1 MDIISPHDINSVSE
15 VILISENNNHTAL
28 SESTYYILL
37 SLITPQHG
45 YGIMQFVK
53 KISND
58 RLNLAPGTLYGAI
71 KALLDK
77 GLIELHH
84 TDKVKRKKV
93 YLITK
98 TGYQVIE
105 SEVSRLEELYR
116 NGLEITG
123 GQKK

>member
-1 MDIISPHDINSVSE
+1 MLIFLWTFISPHDIILTDISVDDILSNDINSVSE

-58 RLNLAPGTLYGAI
+58 RLNLTPGTLYGAI

-84 TDKVKRKKV
+84 TDKVKRKICQLFWS
-93 YLITK
+93 YFAT
-98 TGYQVIE
+98 
-105 SEVSRLEELYR
+105 R
-116 NGLEITG
+116 
-123 GQKK
+123 

>member
-1 MDIISPHDINSVSE
+1 
-15 VILISENNNHTAL
+15 
-28 SESTYYILL
+28 
-37 SLITPQHG
+37 
-45 YGIMQFVK
+45 MQFVK

-84 TDKVKRKKV
+84 TDKVKEKKFT
-93 YLITK
+93 LITK

-105 SEVSRLEELYR
+105 SEVSRLEELYQ